1 MSKKKVNRLRKKVM
15 LGLTQNVGKSAFEGG
30 INIEKNDIKRVLVCR
45 PNHRLGNMLLIT
57 PLVQEI
63 EATFPNCKID
73 VFVKGGAAIPIFE
86 NYTAID
92 NIIRLPKKHFSQLP
106 QYISRWVGLKT
117 RKYDIAINVNAKS
130 SSGRLSTKVS
140 RADLKF
146 FGDIDEEFK
155 SEYKDYRHIAKY
167 PVYNFRYFVSKLGID
182 DRLNAPMPTLN
193 LKLSEQEKANGK
205 KKLDELV
212 DNTKETICIFTYAT
226 GVKCYASQW
235 WKECYKQLKE
245 NFNEYNILEILPV
258 ENVSQIDFEAPS
270 FYSKDVREIASVIAN
285 SKVFVGADSGMMHLA
300 SASQAPTIGLF
311 SCTDTEVYAPYGNNS
326 TGVSITKIEDV
337 SKCIDAIANVLKQKE

>member
-1 MSKKKVNRLRKKVM
+1 MSKHVNRLRKKIM
-15 LGLTQNVGKSAFEGG
+15 LGLTKNVGKSAFEKG
-30 INIEKNDIKRVLVCR
+30 INIERNDVKRVLICR

-57 PLVQEI
+57 PLVQEV
-63 EATFPNCKID
+63 EATFPNCTID

-86 NYTAID
+86 NYTTID
-92 NIIRLPKKHFSQLP
+92 KIIRLPKKHFSQLP

-117 RKYDIAINVNAKS
+117 KKYDIAINVNAKS
-130 SSGRLSTKVS
+130 SSGRLSTKAA

-146 FGDIDEEFK
+146 FGDVDKEFK
-155 SEYKDYRHIAKY
+155 SKYKDYKHIAKY
-167 PVYNFRYFVSKLGID
+167 PVYNFRYFVSKLGIHD
-182 DRLNAPMPTLN
+182 TLDAPIPSLN
-193 LKLSEQEKANGK
+193 LKLSEQERTNGK

-212 DNTKETICIFTYAT
+212 DTTKETICIFTYAT
-226 GVKCYASQW
+226 GAKCYETQW
-235 WKECYKQLKE
+235 WKECYKQLKA
-245 NFNEYNILEILPV
+245 NFSEYNILEILPV

-311 SCTDTEVYAPYGNNS
+311 SCTDTEVYEPYGNRS
-326 TGVSITKIEDV
+326 TSVKVTKPEDV
-337 SKCIDAIANVLKQKE
+337 HKCIHAVANVLKQKE